1 MRLHRFIGDFELQ
14 TGSLS
19 SDDSELLNQIRNVLR
34 LKIGDQL
41 ILCDGRG
48 AEAVAT
54 IVDSDKKQ
62 MTFGVEEVVMPER
75 EARKKPTFFCALL
88 KKENFEL
95 IVQKAVEI
103 GIQNIVPV
111 ITERTVKT
119 GINMDRLNKIIREAS
134 EQSGRTI
141 LPEIC
146 EPVSFEKAVTMA
158 EPSETVFFDLEGTI
172 QNSYEKFANLFIGPE
187 GGFSDK
193 EVAQVQELGFTLAS
207 LGPLTLRGETAAI
220 VASYLIL
227 Q

>member
-1 MRLHRFIGDFELQ
+1 
-14 TGSLS
+14 
-19 SDDSELLNQIRNVLR
+19 
-34 LKIGDQL
+34 
-41 ILCDGRG
+41 
-48 AEAVAT
+48 
-54 IVDSDKKQ
+54 
-62 MTFGVEEVVMPER
+62 
-75 EARKKPTFFCALL
+75 
-88 KKENFEL
+88 
-95 IVQKAVEI
+95 
-103 GIQNIVPV
+103 
-111 ITERTVKT
+111 
-119 GINMDRLNKIIREAS
+119 MDRLNKIIREAS